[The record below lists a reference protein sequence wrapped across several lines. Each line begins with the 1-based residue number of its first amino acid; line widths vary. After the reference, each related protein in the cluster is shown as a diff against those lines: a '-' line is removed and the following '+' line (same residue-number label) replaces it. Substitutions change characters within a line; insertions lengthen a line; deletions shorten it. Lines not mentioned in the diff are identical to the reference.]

1 MNTPH
6 FECSIKS
13 KIKMD
18 AAIIYARV
26 SSTTDR
32 QSTERQIRSLTE
44 YAKNNGYEVIKVF
57 SEHISGAT
65 KNAERQALN
74 ECIDYAVI
82 NKTDILISE
91 LSRMG
96 RAIWEVLETIK
107 RCIDNGVNVVFQKDG
122 LRLFDENQKVNGVM
136 AIYVAAL
143 GFAAEKERENLYFRL
158 HQGREL
164 AKSKGVRMGRKVGSV
179 ESRERKAEKHAD
191 IIRCLRRGC
200 SIRDTAK
207 ICNVGASTVLRVK
220 KEFGIEVVR
229 RHNNKEP
236 LQT

>member
-1 MNTPH
+1 M
-6 FECSIKS
+6 K
-13 KIKMD
+13 

-44 YAKNNGYEVIKVF
+44 YAENNDYEVKKVF

-74 ECIDYAVI
+74 ECIDFAI
-82 NKTDILISE
+82 LNKTEILFSE

-107 RCIDNGVNVVFQKDG
+107 RCVDNGVNVFFQKEG
-122 LRLFDENQKVNGVM
+122 LRLFDESGKVNGIM
-136 AIYVAAL
+136 AIYISCL
-143 GFAAEKERENLYFRL
+143 GFCAEKERENIYFRL

-164 AKSKGVRMGRKVGSV
+164 AKSKGVKMGRKVGSI
-179 ESRERKAEKHAD
+179 ETKEQRATKHVD
-191 IIRCLRRGC
+191 VIRCLKKGC

-207 ICNVGASTVLRVK
+207 LCGVGVSTVQRIK
-220 KEFGIEVVR
+220 KEFSI
-229 RHNNKEP
+229 
-236 LQT
+236 